1 MIISAIVAM
10 DDEGGV
16 GINNGLPW
24 PFNKEDMEWF
34 RDVTAGKTL
43 IAGYRT
49 AQALPSIVSTTLN
62 RDLVV
67 WDRSTKPEELIASI
81 EADEIVI
88 IGGRATYLAFLPHI
102 QRFYI
107 SRIKGTY
114 PADTTLKEF
123 KIW

>member
-34 RDVTAGKTL
+34 KEVTAGKTL

-49 AQALPSIVSTTLN
+49 AQTLPSIVSTTLN

-67 WDRSTKPEELIASI
+67 WDRSTNPEKLIASI
-81 EADEIVI
+81 EADEVII
-88 IGGRATYLAFLPHI
+88 IGGRATYLDFLPHI

>member
-16 GINNGLPW
+16 GLNNGLPW
-24 PFNKEDMEWF
+24 PRNQEDMDWF
-34 RDVTAGKTL
+34 KGVTQGKTL
-43 IAGYRT
+43 IAGWRT
-49 AQALPSIVSTTLN
+49 AETLPSVVSSTLG
-62 RDLVV
+62 RSLIV
-67 WDRSTKPEELIASI
+67 WDRSTSPEELLASI
-81 EADEIVI
+81 KVEETVI

-107 SRIKGTY
+107 SRIKGKY